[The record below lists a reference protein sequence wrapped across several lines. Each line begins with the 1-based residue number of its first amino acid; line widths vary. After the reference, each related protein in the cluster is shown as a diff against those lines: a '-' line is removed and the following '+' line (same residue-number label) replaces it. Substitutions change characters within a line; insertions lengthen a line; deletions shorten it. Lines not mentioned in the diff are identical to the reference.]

1 MSQLHVL
8 RSCHKSLL
16 GIQEST
22 PEMATLTSA
31 TTLTAGENQ
40 RDSVV
45 HPQAQSLRLRFAKD
59 VLLFGWA
66 NLICLAFNAIL
77 TFFLPRYLTIE
88 DFGYYRLFILY
99 TSMAGLLHLGML
111 EGIIVRWSGKPDERI
126 GPEINTAFV
135 FLVAQHIIL
144 LVVAGLALSYW
155 LRTPEQ
161 RLLGLGVA
169 IYVIV
174 VNCSMLGQIALQARK
189 QFAQLSFFT
198 ILTAA
203 ALLIFVVGW
212 KLLGRLDSWTATVS
226 YVAAN
231 LLAGVGIWKVV
242 LKPGSARARQFRK
255 IIDFGL
261 EHIHLGW
268 KILLAN
274 AFLTITPSLDRFF
287 VSGVF
292 PIREF
297 AIYSFAGNALA
308 VVYTVAISV
317 ARVVYPY
324 LSEGT
329 NLESRRRAYGL
340 GRATL
345 LLLWALSL
353 SLYFPIALI
362 VHWVLP
368 KYVSSLPVMRLL
380 MINSGFV
387 SMIHILH
394 ANYFRVSLALNRFL
408 AGSVVGVVAA
418 ATLLALIR
426 RTANLQW
433 IAGAMTAAIAI
444 WWAANE
450 FLLARDV
457 GGSWRGRIRIF
468 VLWLLTSAA
477 FLAACAMNSP
487 WLGGLTYLLT
497 CIVLLAL
504 GLRNTMAPFFA
515 HAFSPVSGQNSRR

>member
-1 MSQLHVL
+1 
-8 RSCHKSLL
+8 
-16 GIQEST
+16 
-22 PEMATLTSA
+22 MATLTNA
-31 TTLTAGENQ
+31 TTLPVGENE

-45 HPQAQSLRLRFAKD
+45 HPQTQPLRLRFAKD

-66 NLICLAFNAIL
+66 NLICLVFNAIL

-111 EGIIVRWSGKPDERI
+111 EGVIVRWSAKPEERI

-144 LVVAGLALSYW
+144 LAAAGLALSYW
-155 LRTPEQ
+155 LRTPE
-161 RLLGLGVA
+161 RLLLGLGVA

-198 ILTAA
+198 VLTAA
-203 ALLIFVVGW
+203 VLLSFVVGW
-212 KLLGRLDSWTATVS
+212 KLLGRLDSRTATVS

-231 LLAGVGIWKVV
+231 LLAGIGIWKVV
-242 LKPGSARARQFRK
+242 LKPGSAPAQRFHR
-255 IIDFGL
+255 IWDFGL

-268 KILLAN
+268 KILIAN

-287 VSGVF
+287 VSGIF
-292 PIREF
+292 PIRDF

-329 NLESRRRAYGL
+329 NLESRRRAYDL

-345 LLLWALSL
+345 LSLWALSM
-353 SLYFPIALI
+353 SLYFPIAFV

-368 KYVSSLPVMRLL
+368 KYASSLPIVRLL

-408 AGSVVGVVAA
+408 IGSVVGVIAA
-418 ATLLALIR
+418 AGLLTLVK
-426 RTANLQW
+426 RTANLLW
-433 IAGAMTAAIAI
+433 IAGAMTVAIAI
-444 WWAANE
+444 WWATNE
-450 FLLARDV
+450 LLLARDV
-457 GGSWRGRIRIF
+457 GGSWGVRTRIF
-468 VLWLLTSAA
+468 VLWLLTSAV
-477 FLAACAMNSP
+477 FLTACTIRSS
-487 WLGGLTYLLT
+487 WLGGIIYLLT
-497 CIVLLAL
+497 CIVLLTLA
-504 GLRNTMAPFFA
+504 LRNTMAPLFA
-515 HAFSPVSGQNSRR
+515 HAWGLVPGSNSGR

>member
-1 MSQLHVL
+1 
-8 RSCHKSLL
+8 
-16 GIQEST
+16 
-22 PEMATLTSA
+22 MATLTSA
-31 TTLTAGENQ
+31 TTLTVGENE
-40 RDSVV
+40 RDSVAR
-45 HPQAQSLRLRFAKD
+45 PQTLKLRFAKD

-66 NLICLAFNAIL
+66 NLICLVFNAIL
-77 TFFLPRYLTIE
+77 TFLLPRYLTIE

-111 EGIIVRWSGKPDERI
+111 ESIIVRWAEKPEERI
-126 GPEINTAFV
+126 GPEINTALA
-135 FLVAQHIIL
+135 FLVVQHGIL
-144 LVVAGLALSYW
+144 LVAAGLVLSYW
-155 LRTPEQ
+155 HRTPE
-161 RLLGLGVA
+161 RLLLGLGFA

-198 ILTAA
+198 VLTAA
-203 ALLIFVVGW
+203 SLLSFVVAW
-212 KLLGRLDSWTATVS
+212 KLLGRLDSWTATAS

-231 LLAGVGIWKVV
+231 LLAGIGIWKVV
-242 LKPGSARARQFRK
+242 LKPGSAPAQQVHK
-255 IIDFGL
+255 IMEFGL

-268 KILLAN
+268 KILIAN

-287 VSGVF
+287 VSGTF
-292 PIREF
+292 SIREF

-329 NLESRRRAYGL
+329 NLESRRRAYDL

-345 LLLWALSL
+345 LLLWALSMV
-353 SLYFPIALI
+353 LYFPIAFV
-362 VHWVLP
+362 VHWILP

-387 SMIHILH
+387 ATIHILH
-394 ANYFRVSLALNRFL
+394 ANYFRVNLALNRFL
-408 AGSVVGVVAA
+408 AGSVVGVIAA
-418 ATLLALIR
+418 ASVLTLVR

-444 WWAANE
+444 WWATNE
-450 FLLARDV
+450 LLLARNV
-457 GGSWRGRIRIF
+457 GDSWRARTRIF
-468 VLWLLTSAA
+468 VLWLLTSGV
-477 FLAACAMNSP
+477 FLTACTMSSP

-497 CIVLLAL
+497 SIVLLTL
-504 GLRNTMAPFFA
+504 GLRNTMAPLFA
-515 HAFSPVSGQNSRR
+515 HAFSLASGEQRF